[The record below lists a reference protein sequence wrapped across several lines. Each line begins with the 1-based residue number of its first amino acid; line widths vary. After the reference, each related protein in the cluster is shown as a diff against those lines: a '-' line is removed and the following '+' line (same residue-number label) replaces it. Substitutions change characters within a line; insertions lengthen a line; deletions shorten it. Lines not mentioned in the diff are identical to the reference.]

1 MKRRT
6 KISIIAITCLGVL
19 SPVSAF
25 ADNPLD
31 KLIPR
36 GTLFKKLKKE
46 IVDEFGGGDKAKTP
60 TPTTRRAPTPAVRA
74 DNRQSPAPTRARNP
88 QNTRSRQP
96 NVATRPLPPMKNP
109 AQAGVNRNAVPTR
122 RPIQPAAVNAAQG
135 FGVVVQI
142 AKNNDMVVTRVHPQG
157 NAVKAGL
164 RPGDV
169 VKTVGSV
176 KVSSVEEYDQITKG
190 LSPGDQMEFEVVRR
204 GRPEKALV
212 QFGTAPEPSEIA
224 ANSPAPA
231 SATSAQ
237 SSGYSPAEL
246 QGVPSVLDNSS
257 QPAARVSSLPQG
269 APSVVAVTNAN
280 EERLNRTIESQR
292 AKMQRMEQE
301 LEMLRRTNTPA
312 IAPTENNWAMPEL
325 SSPR

>member
-6 KISIIAITCLGVL
+6 KISIIAITCFGVL

-25 ADNPLD
+25 ADNPLE

-46 IVDEFGGGDKAKTP
+46 IVDEFGGDKAKTP
-60 TPTTRRAPTPAVRA
+60 TPTPRRAPTPAARPT
-74 DNRQSPAPTRARNP
+74 NRQVQTPTRARTP
-88 QNTRSRQP
+88 QQRSSAQP
-96 NVATRPLPPMKNP
+96 NVATRRLPPMNGQ
-109 AQAGVNRNAVPTR
+109 AQAGSNRNAVANP
-122 RPIQPAAVNAAQG
+122 RPIQPAAISASKG
-135 FGVVVQI
+135 FGVVVQL
-142 AKNNDMVVTRVHPQG
+142 AKDNSLVVTRVHPQG

-176 KVSSVEEYDQITKG
+176 KVTSVEEYDQITKG
-190 LSPGDQMEFEVVRR
+190 LGPGDQMEFEVVRR

-212 QFGTAPEPSEIA
+212 QFGTTPKPSEVA
-224 ANSPAPA
+224 TTNASV
-231 SATSAQ
+231 SATLSDQIADH
-237 SSGYSPAEL
+237 SSVEL
-246 QGVPSVLDNSS
+246 SGVPSVLDASS
-257 QPAARVSSLPQG
+257 QPTARVSSLPQG
-269 APSVVAVTNAN
+269 APSVVAVQNAN
-280 EERLNRTIESQR
+280 EARLHRKIESQR
-292 AKMQRMEQE
+292 AKMERMEQE

-325 SSPR
+325 GAPN